1 MRIIFS
7 IAHITIGGAQRVCI
21 NLIKWLQKNTSSE
34 ILLLVGSKLVV
45 DDLQYDV
52 TGINHKY
59 LPKGIFNKIKFI
71 RRETKKFHPDIY
83 VTFGVPNCLVDI
95 PATIGLNLKHIV
107 CERNDPAHFAG
118 KTSTKIIS
126 RLLMKLANGYIFQTK
141 GAQEYYGGNIARNSV
156 VVPNPVFDVENLPT
170 EPYNGES
177 INTIVSVGRLNSQK
191 NYLMLINAFKDISE
205 KHPEYRL
212 MIYGEGPER
221 AKEEALIRELNIED
235 RVLLPGTT
243 KNVYDS
249 IHKAS
254 IFVLSSDFEG
264 MPNALMEAMVMGLPC
279 ISTDCPC
286 GGPSDLI
293 RNNEDGILIP
303 VNDKNALVNALEYMI
318 DNPEKAK
325 QMGKNA
331 MDIRKRLSV
340 DSVCSMWYSYFN
352 NRN

>member
-1 MRIIFS
+1 MRIVFS

-59 LPKGIFNKIKFI
+59 LPKGTINKIKYI
-71 RRETKKFHPDIY
+71 RREVKKFHPDIY
-83 VTFGVPNCLVDI
+83 VTFGVPSCLFDI
-95 PATIGLNLKHIV
+95 PATIGLMLRHIV

-118 KTSTKIIS
+118 KTSTKIVS
-126 RLLMKLANGYIFQTK
+126 RLLMRLANGYVFQTK
-141 GAQEYYGGNIARNSV
+141 GAQDYYGGNIARNSV
-156 VVPNPVFDVENLPT
+156 VIPNPVFDVENLPT

-177 INTIVSVGRLNSQK
+177 TKTIVSVGRLNPQK
-191 NYLMLINAFKDISE
+191 NYLMLINAFKIISE

-212 MIYGEGPER
+212 IIYGEGPER